1 MLRSLALQACPNGV
15 ERTIVTEA
23 QLFSIVGL
31 AALVGLFLISL
42 AITFLRRRRE
52 RASLA
57 TASST
62 PTTTVARVGS
72 VPYRVDVSPIGLG
85 SPTAT
90 PGFTVGES
98 TPSAAS
104 RSAPVGRA
112 IPGVEDA
119 VEWKRATDAEIVR
132 MARYDHPATIVL
144 VEVDGLNRL
153 VAALGTAAG
162 ERVIEATA
170 ATIRAEARATDIV
183 ARLGPARF
191 GVLMPE
197 TNEIVA
203 INFTER
209 VRDICDRWLQTG
221 SINLHVAIGHSAMT
235 ASLGVIGAMRLSQ
248 ENLDRERRP
257 ERFEDDEPTA
267 DTAS

>member
-1 MLRSLALQACPNGV
+1 MLRSLALRANPNGV
-15 ERTIVTEA
+15 EFTIVTET
-23 QLFSIVGL
+23 QLFSIAGL
-31 AALVGLFLISL
+31 AVLIGLFLMSL

-52 RASLA
+52 RASLDTP
-57 TASST
+57 TASS
-62 PTTTVARVGS
+62 TTTVARTGS
-72 VPYRVDVSPIGLG
+72 VPYRVDVSPMGLG
-85 SPTAT
+85 GQTST

-98 TPSAAS
+98 TPP
-104 RSAPVGRA
+104 RGGRA
-112 IPGVEDA
+112 APFERVFPGVDDA
-119 VEWKRATDAEIVR
+119 VEWKRATDGEIVR

-153 VAALGTAAG
+153 VTALGTAAG

-257 ERFEDDEPTA
+257 ERFEDEEQTA
-267 DTAS
+267 DTGS